1 MCKEPGVFF
10 FFLSGCSLFLWKLKV
25 KLILAVCFFSFFLSF
40 CLYQN
45 LSYDN
50 AWIVSRIGVTQ
61 KATFIP
67 VFNLHNTWDCQLG
80 FSSNVLSI
88 NRTECGD
95 SHSCSQLKEAFGTG
109 TAELLQV
116 QELWPRQSEDQS
128 PRPWTL
134 SPALPCFTVSFLTAA
149 GRVCEASPLSG
160 QRGCSPIPNHS
171 ACQPVMSLITW
182 VLPSS
187 IPLPLPKLP
196 SPSLNL
202 FSVKGI

>member
-1 MCKEPGVFF
+1 MG
-10 FFLSGCSLFLWKLKV
+10 
-25 KLILAVCFFSFFLSF
+25 
-40 CLYQN
+40 
-45 LSYDN
+45 
-50 AWIVSRIGVTQ
+50 RIGVTQ

-95 SHSCSQLKEAFGTG
+95 SQSCSQLKEAFGTG

-134 SPALPCFTVSFLTAA
+134 SPALPCFMSHFWQLQGVCVKPALCLDREAAALSLTTVPVSLSCLWLPGSSPPPSHFLFRNSLVPAWIYFLWREFKSAALQRYTLSFSKATACVSFA
-149 GRVCEASPLSG
+149 RMN
-160 QRGCSPIPNHS
+160 I
-171 ACQPVMSLITW
+171 
-182 VLPSS
+182 
-187 IPLPLPKLP
+187 
-196 SPSLNL
+196 
-202 FSVKGI
+202 SVT